1 METTLKILTRK
12 NLFFLTYLFSFSLF
26 SQSSY
31 ESSKDTYREDQLY
44 FGSSYFIQS
53 ESISDF
59 KQNGFSGNFQF
70 GFIRDFPLNNNSTR
84 AIGVGVG
91 YERNFFTS
99 NIQPIKEN
107 DEINYRIVVSKF
119 LESKNEMSFSSIVIP
134 LEYRWRKSNIDEFKF
149 WIIYSG
155 FKLKKNF
162 PLYSN
167 PSYGSELKIDEIN
180 DWTTSIYL
188 NAGYNTWNISLEYDL
203 NPLIKN
209 KKTVQGES
217 LNIRFFRLG
226 LVFYIL

>member
-1 METTLKILTRK
+1 METILKILTRK
-12 NLFFLTYLFSFSLF
+12 NLFFLSCLISFSLS
-26 SQSSY
+26 SQSSS
-31 ESSKDTYREDQLY
+31 EQSKENYREDQFY

-53 ESISDF
+53 ESITDF

-84 AIGVGVG
+84 AIGIGVG

-107 DEINYRIVVSKF
+107 DQINYRIVVSKF
-119 LESKNEMSFSSIVIP
+119 LESKNRLSFSSISIP
-134 LEYRWRKSNIDEFKF
+134 IEYRWRTSNIDEFKF
-149 WIIYSG
+149 WRIYSG
-155 FKLKKNF
+155 FKLKRNF

-167 PSYGSELKIDEIN
+167 PSYGAELEIDEIES
-180 DWTTSIYL
+180 WTSSIYL

-209 KKTVQGES
+209 QKTINDNS
-217 LNIRFFRLG
+217 LNLSFFRLG
-226 LVFYIL
+226 LIFYIL

>member
-12 NLFFLTYLFSFSLF
+12 NFLFLPCLISFSLF
-26 SQSSY
+26 SQSPS
-31 ESSKDTYREDQLY
+31 EQSKENYREDQFY

-53 ESISDF
+53 ESITDF

-84 AIGVGVG
+84 AIGIGVG

-107 DEINYRIVVSKF
+107 DQINYRIVVSKF
-119 LESKNEMSFSSIVIP
+119 LESKNRLSFSSISIP
-134 LEYRWRKSNIDEFKF
+134 IEYRWRTSNIDEFKF
-149 WIIYSG
+149 WRIYSG
-155 FKLKKNF
+155 FKLKRNF

-167 PSYGSELKIDEIN
+167 PSYGAELEIDEIES
-180 DWTTSIYL
+180 WTSSIYL

-209 KKTVQGES
+209 QKTIDGNS
-217 LNIRFFRLG
+217 LNLSFFRLG
-226 LVFYIL
+226 LILYIL

>member
-12 NLFFLTYLFSFSLF
+12 NFLFLPCLISFSLF
-26 SQSSY
+26 SQSPSEQLK
-31 ESSKDTYREDQLY
+31 ESYREDQFY

-53 ESISDF
+53 ESITDF

-84 AIGVGVG
+84 AIGIGVG

-107 DEINYRIVVSKF
+107 DQINYRIVVSKF
-119 LESKNEMSFSSIVIP
+119 LESKNRLSFSSISIP
-134 LEYRWRKSNIDEFKF
+134 IEYRWRTSNIDEFKF
-149 WIIYSG
+149 WRIYSG

-167 PSYGSELKIDEIN
+167 PSYGAELEIDEIES
-180 DWTTSIYL
+180 WTSSIYL

-209 KKTVQGES
+209 QKTIDGNS
-217 LNIRFFRLG
+217 LNLSFFRLG
-226 LVFYIL
+226 LIFYIL

>member
-1 METTLKILTRK
+1 
-12 NLFFLTYLFSFSLF
+12 
-26 SQSSY
+26 
-31 ESSKDTYREDQLY
+31 
-44 FGSSYFIQS
+44 
-53 ESISDF
+53 
-59 KQNGFSGNFQF
+59 
-70 GFIRDFPLNNNSTR
+70 
-84 AIGVGVG
+84 
-91 YERNFFTS
+91 
-99 NIQPIKEN
+99 
-107 DEINYRIVVSKF
+107 
-119 LESKNEMSFSSIVIP
+119 MSFSSIVFP

-149 WIIYSG
+149 WRIYSG

-203 NPLIKN
+203 DPLIKN

-217 LNIRFFRLG
+217 LNISFFRLG